1 MQSTPTNDYSRK
13 WWALA
18 AVGSGTFM
26 STVDGSIVN
35 IALNTIQQTYN
46 ASLGQ
51 AEWVILAYLLGIVC
65 LLPSM
70 GRLGDMIGR
79 RRVYMTGFFLFAFSS
94 VFCGFAWDIN
104 SLVVFRL
111 LQAVG
116 AAMIQA
122 MGVALLIQAFPAS
135 ERGRALGY
143 NATIISVGVASG
155 PVLGGVMIESFGW
168 RSIFL
173 VNIPFSII
181 AIAVSYWAL
190 TNDTQRSKQKF
201 DYVGAVSLGAALVAV
216 LYALTE
222 GQHVGMSTP
231 WVWQLFVAGIAGLGF
246 FLWWETKTSAP
257 MIDLSFFK
265 NRTFSIGL
273 MQTYLITLPQQ
284 FNYVLLPIYLQMV
297 AGYDAR
303 TTGLAMIVVPITT
316 AVLSS
321 VSGRLSDTY
330 GPKYITPIAIVIWG
344 AGLIFM
350 SGLSATPTLSDVAIR
365 VFFIGVGV
373 SLFFTPVNSSI
384 MGSLPKERSGI
395 ANGIMSV
402 IRTMG
407 QISGISIGAFVWTY
421 QVNTLGGKAYEDIS
435 TAPQAILQQGY
446 STTMLVAAAVCF
458 CGLLPLLYHLKARPP
473 VAPAPTA

>member
-51 AEWVILAYLLGIVC
+51 AEWVVLAYLLGIVC

-190 TNDTQRSKQKF
+190 TNDTQRSL
-201 DYVGAVSLGAALVAV
+201 VVSTNQRPTLPFRSAKVILPHNTTG
-216 LYALTE
+216 
-222 GQHVGMSTP
+222 HVGH
-231 WVWQLFVAGIAGLGF
+231 Q
-246 FLWWETKTSAP
+246 
-257 MIDLSFFK
+257 
-265 NRTFSIGL
+265 
-273 MQTYLITLPQQ
+273 
-284 FNYVLLPIYLQMV
+284 
-297 AGYDAR
+297 
-303 TTGLAMIVVPITT
+303 
-316 AVLSS
+316 
-321 VSGRLSDTY
+321 
-330 GPKYITPIAIVIWG
+330 
-344 AGLIFM
+344 
-350 SGLSATPTLSDVAIR
+350 
-365 VFFIGVGV
+365 
-373 SLFFTPVNSSI
+373 
-384 MGSLPKERSGI
+384 
-395 ANGIMSV
+395 
-402 IRTMG
+402 
-407 QISGISIGAFVWTY
+407 
-421 QVNTLGGKAYEDIS
+421 
-435 TAPQAILQQGY
+435 
-446 STTMLVAAAVCF
+446 
-458 CGLLPLLYHLKARPP
+458 
-473 VAPAPTA
+473 

>member
-1 MQSTPTNDYSRK
+1 MQSTPTNDYARK

-51 AEWVILAYLLGIVC
+51 AEWVILTYLLGIVC

-104 SLVVFRL
+104 SLIVFRL
-111 LQAVG
+111 LQAIG

-122 MGVALLIQAFPAS
+122 MGVALLIQAFPAT

-155 PVLGGVMIESFGW
+155 PVLGGFMIASYGW

-173 VNIPFSII
+173 VNIPFSIL

-190 TNDTQRSKQKF
+190 TNDTQRSKQRF
-201 DYVGAVSLGAALVAV
+201 DFVGAISLGASLVAI
-216 LYALTE
+216 LYALTQ
-222 GQHVGMSTP
+222 GQHLGMATP
-231 WVWQLFVAGIAGLGF
+231 WVWQLLVVGVLGIGF
-246 FLWWETKTSAP
+246 FLWWEARFEAP

-265 NRTFSIGL
+265 NRDFSIGL
-273 MQTYLITLPQQ
+273 AQTYLITLPQQ

-303 TTGLAMIVVPITT
+303 KTGWAMIVVPITT
-316 AVLSS
+316 AVLAS
-321 VSGRLSDTY
+321 VSGRLSDKY
-330 GPKYITPIAIVIWG
+330 GPKYITPIAIIIWVF
-344 AGLIFM
+344 GLFLM
-350 SGLSATPTLSDVAIR
+350 SGMSAQPPLWDVAVR
-365 VFFIGVGV
+365 VLFIGIGI

-384 MGSLPKERSGI
+384 LGSLPKERAGI

-402 IRTMG
+402 VRTIA
-407 QISGISIGAFVWTY
+407 QISGISIGAFIWTA
-421 QVNTLGGKAYEDIS
+421 QVNGIGGTAYEDIS
-435 TAPQAILQQGY
+435 KAPQAILQQGY
-446 STTMLVAAAVCF
+446 STTMIVAAVICAL
-458 CGLLPLLYHLKARPP
+458 GLIPSIMHFFTPKQQTTQA
-473 VAPAPTA
+473 